1 MRIPLHYQTSE
12 YDCGPVSML
21 NGIRFLFDREEI
33 PPEIVKFIM
42 LYSMDT
48 FNEHG
53 QLCRHGTSAAAIH
66 YISNWLNHFA
76 QTRRFPLHCTYF
88 SGETVALVPGGP
100 IWTALEQGA
109 AVLLRVSLEV
119 WHYVLLTGV
128 DGDRVLL
135 FDPYYEEEDD
145 PEFDE
150 EYRTDEIRFLYDC
163 PKKANRSVLAE
174 RLNRT
179 AIDYYQMGDAAD
191 REAVILCRT
200 ESDKH
205 AAEELII

>member
-1 MRIPLHYQTSE
+1 
-12 YDCGPVSML
+12 ML

-88 SGETVALVPGGP
+88 SGEEVALVPGGP

-179 AIDYYQMGDAAD
+179 AIDYYQMGDVAD
-191 REAVILCRT
+191 REAVILRRT

>member
-1 MRIPLHYQTSE
+1 
-12 YDCGPVSML
+12 ML

-179 AIDYYQMGDAAD
+179 AIDYYQMGDVAD
-191 REAVILCRT
+191 REAVILRRT
-200 ESDKH
+200 ESDKN
-205 AAEELII
+205 AAEELTV

>member
-88 SGETVALVPGGP
+88 SGEEVALVPGGP

-179 AIDYYQMGDAAD
+179 AIDYYQMGDVAD
-191 REAVILCRT
+191 REAVILRRT

>member
-1 MRIPLHYQTSE
+1 
-12 YDCGPVSML
+12 ML

-76 QTRRFPLHCTYF
+76 QTRRFPLHCTYLC
-88 SGETVALVPGGP
+88 GEAVALVPGGP

-179 AIDYYQMGDAAD
+179 AIDYYQMGDVAD
-191 REAVILCRT
+191 REAVILRRT
-200 ESDKH
+200 ESDEN